1 MKSQKTDHRVRL
13 TKQIIKDSLVT
24 LMQEY
29 PVSKLS
35 VKMLCEMAGINRS
48 TFYAHYTDVYDLLNQ
63 VQDEIIYQISEHIS
77 ERAFSEQTQLTVISL
92 NQILE
97 YAKDNSRLLKVLLS
111 ENGDFTFQKNV
122 ILLAQ
127 DKIIHELRNMR
138 HIDPA
143 TSEYLQIY
151 AISGAL
157 SVIRR
162 WLQFDMKESTKD
174 MADLCAK
181 LLYKGLS
188 GFDVK

>member
-48 TFYAHYTDVYDLLNQ
+48 TFYAHYTDIYDLLNQ
-63 VQDEIIYQISEHIS
+63 VQDEIIFQISEHIS
-77 ERAFSEQTQLTVISL
+77 ERAFSEQTPLTVISL

-111 ENGDFTFQKNV
+111 ENGDFAFQKN
-122 ILLAQ
+122 IMLLAQ
-127 DKIIHELRNMR
+127 EKIIHELRNMR
-138 HIDPA
+138 HIDQS
-143 TSEYLQIY
+143 TSEYLQNY
-151 AISGAL
+151 TVSGVL

-162 WLQFDMKESTKD
+162 WLQFDMEESTQE

-188 GFDVK
+188 GFDIK